1 MPFPRTDEIAGDKEE
16 TPTPAPRVSAV
27 LEQSGERLPSVVEAQ
42 KLLHEYMKQGF
53 VERAVVVPAELDF
66 EAQLN
71 PRQWGIVVRTEWFK
85 PWPLCVTF
93 CNGQI
98 SWCKK
103 EALKLI
109 WPGMPTKEARDY
121 FSHMTGPIQTKQ

>member
-1 MPFPRTDEIAGDKEE
+1 MSP
-16 TPTPAPRVSAV
+16 PAPRVSAV
-27 LEQSGERLPSVVEAQ
+27 IEEHSEKAMSVVEAQ
-42 KLLHEYMKQGF
+42 SRILEYLKQGF
-53 VERAVVVPAELDF
+53 TDRAIVVPSELDF
-66 EAQLN
+66 ETQLN